1 MVITF
6 SKKVLKK
13 DFFQRD
19 TLKVAEEILGK
30 YLVRNTEQGVISG
43 MITEVEAYDGPQ
55 DKASHA
61 SRGRTRR
68 NEVMFWGGGYIY
80 VYLVYG
86 IHYMV
91 NIVTGEEEYPAA
103 ILIRG
108 TEEVNGPGRLTK
120 YYRIDRELNRY
131 KAIPENGLWIE
142 DGGISVERKNVKRTA
157 RVGVEYAG
165 QPWAS
170 KPLRFVLERG
180 QY

>member
-6 SKKVLKK
+6 SKRVLKK

-91 NIVTGEEEYPAA
+91 NIVTGAEEYPAA

-108 TEEVNGPGRLTK
+108 TEQVSGPGRLTN
-120 YYRIDRELNRY
+120 YFQIDRSLD
-131 KAIPENGLWIE
+131 KISADPSSGLWVENRGVRIE
-142 DGGISVERKNVKRTA
+142 EGDIYTTH
-157 RVGVEYAG
+157 RVGVQYAG
-165 QPWAS
+165 DPWAY
-170 KPLRFVLERG
+170 KPYRYILKR
-180 QY
+180 